1 MYPLKCL
8 WCCGVCNWV
17 VLLLLF
23 ARFLSQIYFNALASK
38 TAKTEKSCVCAP
50 SSCCVQVLQVQNFAV
65 RDSLCAN
72 FWFGKIHTAPTETL
86 SSAPT
91 LCYMVSNFACCHC
104 QLTSHLHAHTA
115 VEPTLLPLQ
124 TAQKKCLRK
133 KQKDKQIQPAA
144 YTHTKKMPSTC
155 GSNSNCHYN
164 KLTTPR

>member
-1 MYPLKCL
+1 
-8 WCCGVCNWV
+8 

-50 SSCCVQVLQVQNFAV
+50 PSCCVQVLQVQNFAV

-104 QLTSHLHAHTA
+104 QLTSHLHVHTA

-124 TAQKKCLRK
+124 TAQKKNAYEKSK
-133 KQKDKQIQPAA
+133 KTNKSNQQH
-144 YTHTKKMPSTC
+144 THTQKMPST
-155 GSNSNCHYN
+155 
-164 KLTTPR
+164 